1 MSMADPRADANAY
14 LKEKKVLEL
23 FHDLGTK
30 LVYSKPE
37 DPNAFLLKV
46 LSEIQEGDAAGAPT
60 TFFTSKDVSTMFS
73 MFDPTGKGTITMVQ
87 YKNALK
93 SFGIEEMTVPVE
105 GDVVNRETF
114 EKVIVEELAKL

>member
-30 LVYSKPE
+30 LVYSKPT

-46 LSEIQEGDAAGAPT
+46 LGEIQEGDKAGDPT
-60 TFFTSKDVSTMFS
+60 TFFTPKDVSTMF
-73 MFDPTGKGTITMVQ
+73 
-87 YKNALK
+87 
-93 SFGIEEMTVPVE
+93 
-105 GDVVNRETF
+105 R
-114 EKVIVEELAKL
+114 